1 MSGAIAAVV
10 ALADPAEIVLGGP
23 WGSHPVLAAAIAEA
37 AASLPR
43 PVPVRVAAA
52 ATEPALSGA
61 RADALA
67 RLRAAII
74 ARAQP
79 APPS

>member
-1 MSGAIAAVV
+1 
-10 ALADPAEIVLGGP
+10 
-23 WGSHPVLAAAIAEA
+23 VLAAAIAEA
-37 AASLPR
+37 AAALPR
-43 PVPVRVAAA
+43 PVLVRVAAA

-79 APPS
+79 TPPG